1 VPRATGVYLHTN
13 LYSLPQILTA
23 SRNPY
28 SKEIPTADVRELVL
42 PNGIRVVSERIPGA
56 SSVAMG
62 VWIGVGSR
70 DEAPNE
76 YGTAHFIEHV
86 VFKGTK
92 HYSMRDIMQLVES
105 RGGMLNAFTTKE
117 QTCYYTWTR
126 IPYLED
132 AFSIVSD
139 LVLYPGFSASS
150 IGKERG
156 VISEEILGL
165 EDEPDELVF
174 DLLEETI
181 FQKSGLAHPVIGT
194 VDSISKATSKSLRA
208 FHSRYYAPNNIII
221 AASGAQ
227 SHSELF
233 RLAKKYF
240 SAAESK
246 TVVFDRQDV
255 PAEPSKGKR
264 IKIKREGS
272 GQTHLILGGNSLGM
286 NDDRLPTLSVLITLL
301 GAGMSSRLNLRL
313 REELALAYETT
324 AFHSP
329 FAEAGVIGL
338 YAAITG
344 RNTKKAEEE
353 MRKILRG
360 LFTKPVNADELQR
373 TKEQVI
379 GSILLGLESTTA
391 RLMRMGTHLY
401 YYKRYETLQSE
412 IAKVTAVTKKSVNDL
427 AEEIFGDE
435 TKLSVVS
442 IASH

>member
-1 VPRATGVYLHTN
+1 
-13 LYSLPQILTA
+13 
-23 SRNPY
+23 
-28 SKEIPTADVRELVL
+28 
-42 PNGIRVVSERIPGA
+42 
-56 SSVAMG
+56 MG

-70 DEAPNE
+70 DESADE

-92 HYSMRDIMQLVES
+92 HYSMKDIMQLIEA

-126 IPYLED
+126 TPYLDD

-139 LVLYPGFSASS
+139 LVLHPALSASS
-150 IGKERG
+150 VSKERG

-181 FQKSGLAHPVIGT
+181 LAKNGLAHPVIGT
-194 VDSISKATSKSLRA
+194 VDSIGKATSKSLRS
-208 FHSRYYAPNNIII
+208 FYSRFYAPNNIII

-227 SHSELF
+227 SHVELF

-240 SAAESK
+240 AKAESK
-246 TVVFDRQDV
+246 TVVYNR
-255 PAEPSKGKR
+255 EPVSNDDIKGKR
-264 IKIKREGS
+264 IKIKREGN
-272 GQTHLILGGNSLGM
+272 GQTHLILGSKSPGM
-286 NDDRLPTLSVLITLL
+286 NDPRLPTLSVLVTLL

-344 RNTKKAEEE
+344 RNTKKTEEE

-360 LFTKPVNADELQR
+360 LFSKPVGAEELQR

-391 RLMRMGTHLY
+391 RLMRMGSHLY
-401 YYKRYETLQSE
+401 YYKRYEDLLTE
-412 IAKVTAVTKKSVNDL
+412 IAKIQAVTKKNVNDL

-435 TKLSVVS
+435 TALSVVS